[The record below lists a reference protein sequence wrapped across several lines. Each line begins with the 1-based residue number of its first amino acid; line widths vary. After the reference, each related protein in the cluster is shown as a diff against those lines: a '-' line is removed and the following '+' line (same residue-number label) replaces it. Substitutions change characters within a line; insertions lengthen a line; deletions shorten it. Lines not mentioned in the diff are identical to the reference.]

1 VKGIY
6 GVGLL
11 ICFVFSANAQDR
23 AFKTDF
29 VKCAKTSEM
38 SSRLACYD
46 KLANESG
53 LLDEN
58 AEAEAKAEVENW
70 EVVTETSPVD
80 DSKSVFLI
88 NYAQEPIIAGY
99 EEVRPALHLRCLEGE
114 PSAYISWGT
123 FIGTGTAK
131 LTTRYDSYNA
141 QEEIW
146 DISTDNT
153 ATFSSKPIL
162 VISYLGH
169 ADRFLARV
177 APYGENPVI
186 AIFDV
191 SGLSDVVEPLKKAC
205 ELK

>member
-1 VKGIY
+1 M
-6 GVGLL
+6 
-11 ICFVFSANAQDR
+11 FSANAQDS

-29 VKCAKTSEM
+29 VKCAKKSEM

-46 KLANESG
+46 RLAEGSG
-53 LLDEN
+53 LLNEKG
-58 AEAEAKAEVENW
+58 EAKAEVENW

-88 NYAQEPIIAGY
+88 NYAQEPVIAGY

-123 FIGTGTAK
+123 FIGTDSVK
-131 LTTRYDSYNA
+131 LTTRYDSYDA
-141 QEEIW
+141 QEETW

-153 ATFSSKPIL
+153 ATFSSKPVL

-177 APYGENPVI
+177 TPYGENPVI
-186 AIFDV
+186 ATFDV